1 MVNLKL
7 LIQKSKMKNILLLTI
22 LFFSIQVFA
31 QDKIKILYHKD
42 IMTDKESI
50 FTPASISSE
59 NQKKGFFIKPT
70 FSIENGV
77 FAYSGLFIKS
87 FGLGTCLQKD
97 DLTILFED
105 NTKIT
110 LISWS
115 KFNCKGA
122 SYFDLDGSE
131 LKNLTKRIKA
141 IRFQN
146 GRTFEALTLKL
157 ENENDKTFFIHV
169 QQAIDKQVYEEV
181 ANMEK

>member
-1 MVNLKL
+1 
-7 LIQKSKMKNILLLTI
+7 MKNILLLSI
-22 LFFSIQVFA
+22 LFFSIPIFA

-42 IMTDKESI
+42 IMTDTESI
-50 FTPASISSE
+50 FTQASISSE

-70 FSIENGV
+70 FSIKNGV

-87 FGLGTCLQKD
+87 FGLGTCLEKD
-97 DLTILFED
+97 ELTILFED
-105 NTKIT
+105 STKIN

-115 KFNCKGA
+115 KFNCNGE
-122 SYFDLDGSE
+122 SYFDLDGSN

-146 GRTFEALTLKL
+146 GKSFEALTLKL

-181 ANMEK
+181 ANMEN